1 VFRFRIR
8 RDTKSIVRAH
18 FHINLDIIKIQ
29 SDMKSLLFVLLLIAH
44 ATFSLAQ
51 NEVEPNDD
59 FATANGLNSGMTGF
73 GNLYQNGPTDTY
85 DYFTFLIT
93 ENGSV
98 DIEFIVTNESG
109 STLGADFVLF
119 YSNTSQASGFNNV
132 SVPVLETGG
141 ESFHFDCLASGSYFI
156 RVSASGLMDYSI
168 EYNVSSPISITE
180 SEPNGDFVIANSMQ
194 DGIVEAGELNF
205 YNVNSDNYD
214 FYKFTIDNYST
225 VDIVFE
231 VTSTSSTNLS
241 ADFVL
246 YNGGMGQISGFNYSS
261 ALSYQTNT
269 ESFTYP
275 CLAPGDYY
283 MRLEANSCM
292 HYQISYTA
300 TSPFVATEIEPNNLF
315 EEAMILEESVPIT
328 SYLAYTNESSD
339 NFDYYRFT
347 LTEYGSIAITVN
359 ATGTSSMDAG
369 ATFVGFYGDE
379 IGFSG
384 FNNFSASPGQTST
397 TEFEFHC
404 FAPGD
409 YYLRFSSNTCV
420 AYEVSYEFTAYL
432 AQTEI
437 EPNDSFAQSTFLEEG
452 TPQSGHIGFT
462 NGAIDSFDYYR
473 FTLETHGAV
482 TITVNGYSSSSSDAF
497 PTFVGFY
504 GNETGFSGFSNFS
517 TPAGENT
524 STDFVFNCFAPGD
537 YYLRFSSS
545 GCLAYEVSYV
555 LNSPIL
561 ATEVEPNNSLAE
573 ADQIQLDE
581 LVNGYVNYSNNPNYD
596 YDDYFKVVVPDS
608 SRTVMVC
615 NFYETAAADNIG
627 GSLYAYNSQGQMVG
641 YKNVYLDD
649 ADVFTDSLAV
659 DCYTGDTVWFR
670 INITSCRAYDLVVH
684 SVNRKPSAEFE
695 VDRLGN
701 TIGFVPQLENATSFT
716 WSFDDGQTSASQFP
730 LHTYTFG
737 NWEPQLIAVNSTC
750 NFTDTASYYFELSG
764 VEYYTPHKGGRGGN
778 VSLEI
783 FGGSLTAET
792 IVKLIKDGEEIN
804 PIEQYQVMDN
814 NFFRAIF
821 DLHLAEIG
829 MYDVEITIPGLD
841 PILYVDGFEV
851 EEFKYPYAWSQVVG
865 PSRWRVSRET
875 PFSLVVGNNGNVTA
889 NGVMV
894 GMVYPY
900 GIDVELKHGFILPPD
915 TGLFEVQVEDT
926 LYSLDRS
933 EIYFL
938 YDSMTTFYE
947 IDSLWGM
954 PYHGW
959 YGTFKI
965 PYIPAGHTYEL
976 PFTATGNSSM
986 PVEFITF
993 THKPNVFGSPITPN
1007 WYDTVENL
1015 GIESID
1021 LVDMAADEVH
1031 NVPLQVLTKT
1041 LKVGRQ
1047 HLAADARIA
1056 GAEFWAWWDGYEVP
1070 ADTYTQ
1076 YWKDIDAANAYAMK
1090 TGAEV
1095 LRDQALSL
1103 GNNYLNTKSQERIKG
1118 MNEMLA
1124 KTGNKLTDE
1133 SFARVLANIG
1143 SEATTNGR
1151 LNVLFKTLKDAGTLA
1166 DKTAAIEEMINN
1178 CPELADALND
1188 LLNNANDNLNPDN
1201 IRKSPT
1207 NLVTSFDPNAIYGPM
1222 GVGPEQFLNNLDKHF
1237 FGIAFENAD
1246 TATAD
1251 AQIVRVL
1258 DTLDLQVFDPAT
1270 FEFGDIMIAGQA
1282 VRVPRGRQEFALDF
1296 FLEGNSFFKVRL
1308 NGDFNVLTGII
1319 SWQLTTLDIATES
1332 IPLLDGFLPP
1342 NVTSPEGEGYLYY
1355 SVSPRTTLQSGDQ
1368 LESTASIYFDTND
1381 PIVTNTWSN
1390 TIDVLPP
1397 TSSISAFVENDT
1409 IIHIQLSG
1417 IDAGC
1422 GISNYKVYVS
1432 RNGGPFL
1439 SLFTT
1444 FEDEVVMVG
1453 EIGSTYGLYCEAI
1466 DSLGNG
1472 ETKDAIAEVEV
1483 VTNISEN
1490 NEVLTIFKIYPNPND
1505 GIFTITPSAALQNSK
1520 LIIYNNLGAIV
1531 NEKRVNTLFGESIP
1545 LDMRS
1550 MAPGQYYIKLQ
1561 TPNGSFAAQRIVTMK

>member
-1 VFRFRIR
+1 MNKRN
-8 RDTKSIVRAH
+8 TKH
-18 FHINLDIIKIQ
+18 T
-29 SDMKSLLFVLLLIAH
+29 MKKHTLTLLFFLSSFGV
-44 ATFSLAQ
+44 FAQ
-51 NEVEPNDD
+51 
-59 FATANGLNSGMTGF
+59 M
-73 GNLYQNGPTDTY
+73 
-85 DYFTFLIT
+85 
-93 ENGSV
+93 
-98 DIEFIVTNESG
+98 
-109 STLGADFVLF
+109 
-119 YSNTSQASGFNNV
+119 
-132 SVPVLETGG
+132 
-141 ESFHFDCLASGSYFI
+141 
-156 RVSASGLMDYSI
+156 
-168 EYNVSSPISITE
+168 E
-180 SEPNGDFVIANSMQ
+180 SEPNNSFAQSNLLTETTVVSGDILI
-194 DGIVEAGELNF
+194 DLPT
-205 YNVNSDNYD
+205 DNYD
-214 FYKFTIDNYST
+214 FYQFTLSNYSSVSFT
-225 VDIVFE
+225 FAATGTAAA
-231 VTSTSSTNLS
+231 TSYTNFL
-241 ADFVL
+241 L
-246 YNGGMGQISGFNYSS
+246 YNTVQGQISGYNSLTIPLGQTLSQDFQYHCMAPGNYYVRIDANQAIGYTFEYSS
-261 ALSYQTNT
+261 SSPGIATEAEPNNSFAEANTLEESAPQSGYIQYSNGAGDSYDYYKFTLPNYGSVVITVNGISTSSSDAFSDFVAYFGDQMQLSGFSYFETPAGENSNT
-269 ESFTYP
+269 QFTFH

-283 MRLEANSCM
+283 LRFESNSCVA
-292 HYQISYTA
+292 YDVSYDFT
-300 TSPFVATEIEPNNLF
+300 TTFDATEQEPNNTF
-315 EEAMILEESVPIT
+315 EDANFLEEGVTQSGYIQFANSIYD
-328 SYLAYTNESSD
+328 SY
-339 NFDYYRFT
+339 DYYHLT
-347 LTEYGSIAITVN
+347 LPNYGSIVITVN
-359 ATGTSSMDAG
+359 GYSTSGADAFSD
-369 ATFVGFYGDE
+369 FVGFFGNQT
-379 IGFSG
+379 GFSG
-384 FNNFSASPGQTST
+384 FNYFETPTGESST
-397 TEFEFHC
+397 TEFTFDCLAPGEYYLRFESNSCVAYDVSYEFTTTFDATEAEPNNTFTDANFLAEGEVKQSYLQFNNGNGDSYDYFRFTLEEYGTVVITVNGYSTSSSIAYSDFVGFQSNQTQFSSFSNFVTAAGGNSSETFIFPC

-409 YYLRFSSNTCV
+409 YYLRFESTGCV
-420 AYEVSYEFTAYL
+420 AYDVSYTLNTTIESASET
-432 AQTEI
+432 
-437 EPNDSFAQSTFLEEG
+437 EPNSSIATSELIALNEIVT
-452 TPQSGHIGFT
+452 GH
-462 NGAIDSFDYYR
+462 
-473 FTLETHGAV
+473 
-482 TITVNGYSSSSSDAF
+482 
-497 PTFVGFY
+497 
-504 GNETGFSGFSNFS
+504 
-517 TPAGENT
+517 
-524 STDFVFNCFAPGD
+524 
-537 YYLRFSSS
+537 
-545 GCLAYEVSYV
+545 V
-555 LNSPIL
+555 LY
-561 ATEVEPNNSLAE
+561 
-573 ADQIQLDE
+573 Q
-581 LVNGYVNYSNNPNYD
+581 NNPFYD
-596 YDDYFKVVVPDS
+596 GDDYFKVAAPDS
-608 SRTVMVC
+608 SRIVLSAT
-615 NFYETAAADNIG
+615 FYETADVENG
-627 GSLYAYNSQGQMVG
+627 YLFLYAYNTQGVILA
-641 YKNVYLDD
+641 YKAVTVST
-649 ADVFTDSLAV
+649 DVHSDSLLV
-659 DCYTGDTVWFR
+659 DCFAGDTVIFR
-670 INITSCRAYDLVVH
+670 INAYSCFAYNFETH
-684 SVNRKPSAEFE
+684 SQSRMPSASFE
-695 VDRLGN
+695 TDRLGN
-701 TIGFVPQLENATSFT
+701 TIGFVPQLENVTSFA
-716 WSFDDGQTSASQFP
+716 WSFDDGQTSTSQFP

-750 NFTDTASYYFELSG
+750 NFADTASYYFELSG

-792 IVKLIKDGEEIN
+792 IVKLIKDGVEIN
-804 PIEQYQVMDN
+804 PIEHYQVMDN

-894 GMVYPY
+894 GMVYPF

-993 THKPNVFGSPITPN
+993 THKPNVFGSPVTPN

-1076 YWKDIDAANAYAMK
+1076 YWKDIDAANAYAIK

-1143 SEATTNGR
+1143 SEASTNGR

-1237 FGIAFENAD
+1237 FGVAFENAD

-1270 FEFGDIMIAGQA
+1270 FEFGDIMIGGQA

-1296 FLEGNSFFKVRL
+1296 FLEGNTSFKVRL
-1308 NGDFNVLTGII
+1308 NGDFNALMGII
-1319 SWQLTTLDIATES
+1319 SWQLTTLDLATES

-1368 LESTASIYFDTND
+1368 LESTASIYFDTNS

-1472 ETKDAIAEVEV
+1472 EIKDAIAEVEV
-1483 VTNISEN
+1483 VTSISEN
-1490 NEVLTIFKIYPNPND
+1490 DEVLTIFKIYPNPND
-1505 GIFTITPSAALQNSK
+1505 GLFTIMPSAALQNSN

-1531 NEKRVNTLFGESIP
+1531 YEKRVNTLFGESIP

-1550 MAPGQYYIKLQ
+1550 MAAGQYYIKLQ
-1561 TPNGSFAAQRIVTMK
+1561 TPKGSFAAQRIVTMK